1 MNRTRVNCLK
11 GVVTFLNFICWLC
24 GAFIV
29 GFGEFQMMRSRF
41 GSLITSFW
49 PLYPANT
56 LTITGTIVTCVCYLG
71 IMGAL
76 KENRCMLITIDTFF
90 EKDLMRSLE
99 TYKNSTS
106 EGNLTIKEDFD
117 VVQHI
122 FRCCGVHGVADWE
135 GNFICMCFTVPIFCQ
150 FSRNGYGYKSGST
163 SGNGSKLPQV
173 FEIHH
178 ICGTAVFGFGVF
190 MMLNSKVSALIPT
203 LYSLNLSNTLLI
215 TGIIMTCVSFLGF
228 LGALK
233 ENRCLLIT
241 FFILLLILMLV
252 ELTVACLLLVYET
265 EIDSFLKKDL
275 TDSLKMSRDSAKGGN
290 STMNTDDWDIIQTT
304 FQCCGVNN
312 ASDWKDKAPMSCCSK
327 SPCDI
332 KHPVYWEA
340 GCYDKLSEW
349 FGENFLATG
358 VGVIVL
364 CIIEVLG
371 MCFSM
376 TLFCHISRSGLA
388 YKL

>member
-1 MNRTRVNCLK
+1 MAQNCLK
-11 GVVTFLNFICWLC
+11 CLKYTMCVVNFL
-24 GAFIV
+24 
-29 GFGEFQMMRSRF
+29 
-41 GSLITSFW
+41 
-49 PLYPANT
+49 
-56 LTITGTIVTCVCYLG
+56 
-71 IMGAL
+71 
-76 KENRCMLITIDTFF
+76 
-90 EKDLMRSLE
+90 
-99 TYKNSTS
+99 
-106 EGNLTIKEDFD
+106 
-117 VVQHI
+117 
-122 FRCCGVHGVADWE
+122 
-135 GNFICMCFTVPIFCQ
+135 CF
-150 FSRNGYGYKSGST
+150 
-163 SGNGSKLPQV
+163 
-173 FEIHH
+173 

-340 GCYDKLSEW
+340 GCYNKLTEW
-349 FGENFLATG
+349 FGKNFLATG